1 MFSQLVGVQVLVE
14 ELKEFVDVLQVQK
27 YGIMKNIRILH
38 DCIKNFLLYLSLTY
52 ILGGG
57 EEDYHHRT
65 RSWRSLGLVFIA
77 SFRHS

>member
-38 DCIKNFLLYLSLTY
+38 DCINNFLLPFFDLHSRRRRRRLSSSDTVLAVTW
-52 ILGGG
+52 LGI
-57 EEDYHHRT
+57 HRI
-65 RSWRSLGLVFIA
+65 F
-77 SFRHS
+77 